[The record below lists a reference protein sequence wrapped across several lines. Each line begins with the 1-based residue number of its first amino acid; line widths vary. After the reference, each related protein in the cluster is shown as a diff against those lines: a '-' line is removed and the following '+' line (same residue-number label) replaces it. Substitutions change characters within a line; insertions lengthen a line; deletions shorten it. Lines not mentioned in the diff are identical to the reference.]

1 MGIQGKV
8 ISTALIL
15 GAFGL
20 AGAGLVATVE
30 KLTREQR
37 EASIIAARLRSLHA
51 VIPPD
56 IHDNNPLED
65 TILVEDPKFSPKF
78 PTIVYRARKLGQPV
92 AAAFETTA
100 PEGYAGPIRLM
111 IGIGIDG
118 RLLGVR
124 VLEHRETPGLGD
136 GIEVERSDWIL
147 HFSGKSIGDPPL
159 SRWAVKKD
167 GGIFDQFTG
176 ATITPRLVVNTVKK
190 TLLYFNAHRDE
201 VFTRENHDEP

>member
-1 MGIQGKV
+1 MKIKGKV
-8 ISTALIL
+8 IATAVIL

-30 KLTREQR
+30 KLTRDQR
-37 EASIIAARLRSLHA
+37 QASITAARLRSLHA
-51 VIPPD
+51 VIPPEIHNND
-56 IHDNNPLED
+56 LLHDTIQIHDPE
-65 TILVEDPKFSPKF
+65 FSPKF
-78 PTIVYRARKLGQPV
+78 PTIVYRARKNGQPV

-100 PEGYAGPIRLM
+100 PEGYVGPIRLM

-136 GIEVERSDWIL
+136 GIDIERSNWIL
-147 HFSGKSIGDPPL
+147 GFSGKSIGNPPL
-159 SRWAVKKD
+159 GQWAVKKD
-167 GGIFDQFTG
+167 GGVFDQFTG
-176 ATITPRLVVNTVKK
+176 ATITPRLVVNTIKK

-201 VFTRENHDEP
+201 LFSSGEAQ